1 MRAAW
6 PVRLVLWAL
15 LGLALALIV
24 PLILRA
30 RGKGQVLS
38 QLAGDED

>member
-1 MRAAW
+1 VLFTSPIAAT
-6 PVRLVLWAL
+6 L
-15 LGLALALIV
+15 LGLAAIALIV

-38 QLAGDED
+38 AVAADSD